1 MVELLALWLSE
12 TRTKP
17 PLVAVLVKTSKRPS
31 YVLLK
36 VKLFVEVVPTE
47 VWRLPLPYLETRISP
62 G

>member
-36 VKLFVEVVPTE
+36 VKLFVDVVPTE
-47 VWRLPLPYLETRISP
+47 VWRLPLP
-62 G
+62 